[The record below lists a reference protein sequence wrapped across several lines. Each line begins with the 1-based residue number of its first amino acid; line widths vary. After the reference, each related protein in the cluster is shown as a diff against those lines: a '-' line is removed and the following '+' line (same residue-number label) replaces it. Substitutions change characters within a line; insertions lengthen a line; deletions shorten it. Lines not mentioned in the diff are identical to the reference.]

1 MAGFSNVAG
10 MLDSVEMYVAS
21 TPTSP
26 AIPWAL
32 ATTTTTI
39 IIADAVG
46 YITTP
51 CSPPCASRAHMHII
65 TGIVCI
71 QVE

>member
-32 ATTTTTI
+32 ATTTLPAKRLENHLHHT
-39 IIADAVG
+39 
-46 YITTP
+46 
-51 CSPPCASRAHMHII
+51 CF
-65 TGIVCI
+65 
-71 QVE
+71 